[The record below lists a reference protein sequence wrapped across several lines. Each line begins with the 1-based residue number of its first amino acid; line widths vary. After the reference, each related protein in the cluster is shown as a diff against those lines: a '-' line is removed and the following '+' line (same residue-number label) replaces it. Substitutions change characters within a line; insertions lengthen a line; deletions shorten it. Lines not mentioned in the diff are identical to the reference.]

1 MTYYT
6 LVGIAIALAMDAFAV
21 AVASGACLRPLA
33 FRQVFRLSF
42 HFGLF
47 QALMPLI
54 GWFTGS
60 AIQVWVS
67 AWAHWIA
74 FALLAMIGC
83 NMIREAFDVEQESSS
98 SERKDVTRGMS
109 LVTLS
114 VATSIDALAVGLSLS
129 MLDLPIL
136 FPAVVIGLVAGVFT
150 VAGMHLGSMIAG
162 LGSLSRWAE
171 LLGGSVLLA
180 IGVKILWQ
188 NGVFG

>member
-1 MTYYT
+1 MSLYT
-6 LVGIAIALAMDAFAV
+6 LIGIAVALAMDAFAV
-21 AVASGACLRPLA
+21 AIASGACLRPLA
-33 FRQVFRLSF
+33 FRQVFRLAF

-54 GWFTGS
+54 GWFAGV
-60 AIQVWVS
+60 AVQVWVS

-74 FALLAMIGC
+74 FGLLVMIGV
-83 NMIREAFDVEQESSS
+83 NMIRESFETEDDACT
-98 SERKDVTRGMS
+98 ERKDVTRGMS

-129 MLDLPIL
+129 MLAQPIL
-136 FPAVVIGLVAGVFT
+136 FPAVVIGIVAGVFT
-150 VAGMHLGSMIAG
+150 VVGMHLGSLIAG

-171 LLGGSVLLA
+171 LMGGIVLLV
-180 IGVKILWQ
+180 IGIKILWQ